1 MRRRGQQG
9 MTGMTLIEL
18 LVAMSVGS
26 VVLAGVA
33 AVFVATLRGV
43 TTTNV
48 KASTGADVRVAI
60 EAMTRTIKVAE
71 VPNGEAAAF
80 RSASTNGLAFYAL
93 LNRTG
98 TASVAQ
104 PVPTLVEYSWSA
116 TTKCLSEAQT
126 PGASIVTPNVGGPY
140 YQWLSTATVTRCLLR
155 TTTAPVFTYY
165 PSGDP
170 DSVVALPTGS
180 LSTANLALVRGIGLY
195 ITATDPA
202 NPGVPGIPAQ
212 NRVALENLL
221 APGGG

>member
-1 MRRRGQQG
+1 MS
-9 MTGMTLIEL
+9 GMTLIEL

-60 EAMTRTIKVAE
+60 EAMTRTIKVAD
-71 VPNGEAAAF
+71 VPNGETSAF
-80 RSASTNGLAFYAL
+80 RSASSSGLAFYAL
-93 LNRTG
+93 LNRSG
-98 TASVAQ
+98 TASVSQ
-104 PVPTLVEYSWSA
+104 PVPTFVQYSWSSA
-116 TTKCLSEAQT
+116 TNCLSEAQT
-126 PGASIVTPNVGGPY
+126 PGTSIVNPNVGGPY
-140 YQWLSTATVTRCLLR
+140 YQWLASATVTRCLLR

-165 PSGDP
+165 PTGDP
-170 DSVVALPTGS
+170 DSVAALPAGT
-180 LSTANLALVRGIGLY
+180 LSTANLALVRGVGLY
-195 ITATDPA
+195 VTATDPA
-202 NPGVPGIPAQ
+202 NPGIPGIPAQ